1 MFATIIDNIKTIG
14 ICIGTITA
22 CGTGYVALDG
32 PVPVSRQYVVAE
44 TQQLKQTLGTRVIDN
59 QLQLNTV
66 QRNLLRKEK
75 FDRDLELQKEPTP
88 SVRSILQ
95 QRRDQIDD
103 ELDNIEKEREEL
115 RKEKLQK

>member
-1 MFATIIDNIKTIG
+1 MLAGIVDNIKAIG
-14 ICIGTITA
+14 VCLGTLGA

-32 PVPVSRQYVVAE
+32 PVPATKNYVIAE
-44 TQQLKQTLGTRVIDN
+44 TQGLKSRVIDN

-75 FDRDLELQKEPTP
+75 FDRDIELTKDPASP
-88 SVRSILQ
+88 VRSILQ
-95 QRRDQIDD
+95 QRLDQIHD

-115 RKEKLQK
+115 RKEKAQK